1 METRIVINEIDTTTE
16 VSLSSFDVG
25 NEIVIQS
32 YDNGGTAISPVIS
45 VNGKIGLVVLN
56 KNDIGL
62 GNVDNTS
69 DLNKPISLAT
79 LSALNLLQTQI
90 NNLGSN
96 NLTILQATSSNWNS
110 VYSSVNSLSSNWN
123 NVYNNV
129 RSLSSN
135 WSSASAAAINYTHT
149 NFLPLTGGTIS
160 GETRF
165 NNKVTIF
172 GDLSC
177 TGVQSFANTIFS
189 TTTSLSVVHVGSG
202 PALWVGNN
210 GDGDIASF
218 YDIDQGVEILHVG
231 GNSGSFPNVGIKT
244 STPNKALTVNG
255 EISSNNAIYDA
266 TGNSTQWNTAYN
278 VATIVQSTS
287 SSWEESADIDLYK
300 TSVAT
305 ATGTLV
311 KNTDFDLYKGSVAS
325 LSGNWNSV
333 YSTVSSISGNIVT
346 IPSVTNYLSTNKI
359 SISSIEVT
367 DRVELDN
374 QLYHVADEDG
384 QWIGN
389 IRLRE
394 NNTRLINRAKN
405 WKIVDQGAARGVTV
419 SSEGRIQII
428 LTNARIPILSNNYGK
443 TWINSNIPVAD
454 WVDVSMSADGKHR
467 SVVGISTFIYVS
479 NDYGI
484 TWNNKGV
491 SRNWNKISISS
502 DGKYQT
508 AVASNDKIW
517 ISSDYG
523 NNWIDKGTSQN
534 WSSVSINTTGKLQT
548 AVVNG
553 GQIWI
558 SNDYGNNWNPKEIN
572 RNWQDIALS
581 SDGRYQV
588 AVNQQFNNPNTG
600 VYISN
605 DYGNNWIFKYP
616 TSVIDYPKNVA
627 ISSDGKYISVIDSN
641 GKMHS
646 SSSHGNGTWEVTPSA
661 VFGPTMGSV
670 AMSSDGKYQ
679 LIAGYWSYLSVA
691 DEEIDGELNVI
702 GSVNYTQPYARFG
715 IFSITGN
722 DLPNL
727 SNSTEHIIP
736 WNTEEEPFSDIIE
749 TQLTNDN
756 VVIKRNG
763 TYHVKVRFSCF
774 DMNDAS
780 DYLRIRLRQS
790 TSPITNAAA
799 GDFVTTLAWRFAG
812 GGLAFA
818 GEMYV
823 EGETILRLT
832 PETTG
837 TVYLAAT
844 VLGSG
849 GSGSVGTTFK
859 PFINNSQGTQP
870 FMEVRKVA

>member
-1 METRIVINEIDTTTE
+1 METRIVINEIDTATQ
-16 VSLSSFDVG
+16 VSLSSFDIGDQINIVQYTDG
-25 NEIVIQS
+25 NV
-32 YDNGGTAISPVIS
+32 TSPVIS
-45 VNGKIGLVVLN
+45 VNGKIGVVVLN

-79 LSALNLLQTQI
+79 LSALNFLQSEINDLGI
-90 NNLGSN
+90 NN
-96 NLTILQATSSNWNS
+96 ILIVQATS
-110 VYSSVNSLSSNWN
+110 
-123 NVYNNV
+123 
-129 RSLSSN
+129 
-135 WSSASAAAINYTHT
+135 
-149 NFLPLTGGTIS
+149 
-160 GETRF
+160 
-165 NNKVTIF
+165 
-172 GDLSC
+172 
-177 TGVQSFANTIFS
+177 AN
-189 TTTSLSVVHVGSG
+189 
-202 PALWVGNN
+202 
-210 GDGDIASF
+210 
-218 YDIDQGVEILHVG
+218 
-231 GNSGSFPNVGIKT
+231 
-244 STPNKALTVNG
+244 
-255 EISSNNAIYDA
+255 
-266 TGNSTQWNTAYN
+266 WNTAYN

-287 SSWEESADIDLYK
+287 SSWEESA
-300 TSVAT
+300 
-305 ATGTLV
+305 
-311 KNTDFDLYKGSVAS
+311 DFDLYKGSVAS

-333 YSTVSSISGNIVT
+333 YSTVSSISGNLVT
-346 IPSVTNYLSTNKI
+346 IPSVTNYLSTNNVL
-359 SISSIEVT
+359 ISSIDVS
-367 DRVELDN
+367 DRTILEN

-389 IRLRE
+389 VRLKE
-394 NNTRLINRAKN
+394 NNTRLLNIGLKWNNITPGTIA
-405 WKIVDQGAARGVTV
+405 GRGVVV

-428 LTNARIPILSNNYGK
+428 LRNSATTPILSNNYGK
-443 TWINSNIPVAD
+443 EWTSAGLPAANWTDI
-454 WVDVSMSADGKHR
+454 SMSSDGKHR
-467 SVVGISTFIYVS
+467 TAVGENRFIYVS

-484 TWNNKGV
+484 TWNERGVGLSWTGV
-491 SRNWNKISISS
+491 SVSA

-508 AVASNDKIW
+508 AVAGNNRIW
-517 ISSDYG
+517 ISNDFG
-523 NNWIDKGTSQN
+523 NTWVDKETNRNWI
-534 WSSVSINTTGKLQT
+534 SIALNASGKIQT
-548 AVVNG
+548 ALVNG
-553 GQIWI
+553 GRIYT
-558 SNDYGNNWNPKEIN
+558 SNDYGNNWIPKDNTN
-572 RNWQDIALS
+572 RSWRDVVMS
-581 SDGRYQV
+581 SDGRYQI
-588 AVNQQFNNPNTG
+588 AVNEFAPNPG

-605 DYGNNWIFKYP
+605 DYGNNWSLKLSLTDQP
-616 TSVIDYPKNVA
+616 QAVA
-627 ISSDGKYISVIDSN
+627 CSSDGKHITVITAS
-641 GKMHS
+641 GKYYTS
-646 SSSHGNGTWEVTPSA
+646 ASHGNGTWKQSSDFA
-661 VFGPTMGSV
+661 LGLGGSFPKV
-670 AMSSDGKYQ
+670 DMSSDGKYQ
-679 LIAGYWSYLSVA
+679 LAVGYSDYLSVA
-691 DEEIDGELNVI
+691 DEEIDGELNVTR
-702 GSVNYTQPYARFG
+702 SVNYAQPYARFG
-715 IFSITGN
+715 IFSITGD

-812 GGLAFA
+812 GTLAFA

-849 GSGSVGTTFK
+849 GSGSGGTTFK